1 MEKMDYKSL
10 ILKELDEGP
19 ASIGTLK
26 KKCEQGNKI
35 TNLRKAFHRLFKEGV
50 IEVSGYDDNARS
62 FKLDNMILKKVD
74 SELNNPLYVK
84 GLLDNPFDNNNYSKI
99 RKIFRERVEKVNQS
113 YTSEL
118 QTIQENIECITLKD
132 AIKDGKLDPK
142 EAYHHDP
149 LFNEKGEVIGDNPQT
164 YGMLL
169 EKYPDAK
176 IWYLKNE
183 LNSKIGL
190 TSRNER
196 RKIPIGYHAHLQ
208 REDKSRNWNFIQKYE
223 KVFSYLPITR
233 PHEEWLFKF
242 FVINALK
249 SNGDEKDGKLWDL
262 AVLLTQNL
270 NLFVDELSV
279 INFAGEIESQN
290 DNKLGRFLF

>member
-19 ASIGTLK
+19 VSIGTLK
-26 KKCEQGNKI
+26 KKCGQGNKI

-50 IEVSGYDDNARS
+50 IEVSGYDDSANS

-84 GLLDNPFDNNNYSKI
+84 GLLDNPFNNNNYSKI

-118 QTIQENIECITLKD
+118 QIIQENMECITLKD
-132 AIKDGKLDPK
+132 AIKLGKLDPK
-142 EAYHHDP
+142 EGYSREP
-149 LFNEKGEVIGDNPQT
+149 LFNEKGEVTGANTQT
-164 YGMLL
+164 YGMVL
-169 EKYPDAK
+169 EKYSDAQ

-190 TSRNER
+190 TSNNER

-208 REDKSRNWNFIQKYE
+208 FGDKGRNWNFIQKYE
-223 KVFSYLPITR
+223 RVFDYLPITR
-233 PHEEWLFKF
+233 PQEEWLFKF

-249 SNGDEKDGKLWDL
+249 GNGDEKDSKLWDL
-262 AVLLTQNL
+262 AILLTQSL
-270 NLFVDELSV
+270 DLFVDELSV
-279 INFAGEIESQN
+279 INFAGDIESQN
-290 DNKLGRFLF
+290 DNKMGRFLF